1 MCDTYVYKRMKRK
14 VILFLIIMTEE
25 IKQKSAVQRLLDE
38 YTQNCEQFPVIESRY
53 KQWYNAFVN
62 YSPVNDN
69 AQMSNFEMINS
80 ELKYAQNL
88 WDEWK
93 IKNSELKNKMKQYF
107 DIVINFIK
115 KYKEVPEPE
124 LIPFCNNFNEI
135 IDLSIYLCGRDIN
148 DSQYDIN
155 YYLLKYTNM
164 RLSYYCR
171 TIPTMI
177 LLICES
183 DNTTNDSVI
192 TFVKTNNV
200 QDLASR
206 TYITSHKSIPPRDI
220 IPSSPSAE
228 LIKDASDNLS
238 KEDLKEFMKLMTFN

>member
-1 MCDTYVYKRMKRK
+1 MLNYFY
-14 VILFLIIMTEE
+14 LIISMTEE
-25 IKQKSAVQRLLDE
+25 TKQKSAVKRLLDE
-38 YTQNCEQFPVIESRY
+38 YKQSCEQLRAIYARY
-53 KQWYNAFVN
+53 NQWYNAFVN

-80 ELKYAQNL
+80 ELKYALNL
-88 WDEWK
+88 CDEWE
-93 IKNSELKNKMKQYF
+93 IKNTELKNKMKQYF

-115 KYKEVPEPE
+115 KYKEIPEPE
-124 LIPFCNNFNEI
+124 LMPFCNSFNEI
-135 IDLSIYLCGRDIN
+135 IDLSIYLCGCDIN

-164 RLSYYCR
+164 RLPYYCR

-177 LLICES
+177 LLIYAS
-183 DNTTNDSVI
+183 DNAVNDSVI

>member
-1 MCDTYVYKRMKRK
+1 
-14 VILFLIIMTEE
+14 MTEANQ
-25 IKQKSAVQRLLDE
+25 QKSAVKRLLDE
-38 YTQNCEQFPVIESRY
+38 YKQSCEQLRAIYARY
-53 KQWYNAFVN
+53 NQWYNAFVN

-80 ELKYAQNL
+80 ELKYALNL
-88 WDEWK
+88 CDEWE
-93 IKNSELKNKMKQYF
+93 IKNTELKNKMKQYF

-115 KYKEVPEPE
+115 KYKEIPEPE
-124 LIPFCNNFNEI
+124 LMPFCNSFNEI

-164 RLSYYCR
+164 RLPYYCR

-177 LLICES
+177 LLLICAS
-183 DNTTNDSVI
+183 DNAVNDSVI

-220 IPSSPSAE
+220 IPSSPSTE